1 MEGEGNANTAE
12 LFDLRGDL
20 TEAINL
26 RQDEEPTDYLQD
38 LDDEDL
44 EVFAFSLENKDDFFC
59 GSTIVNDRWM
69 VAAAHCYDDFANSP
83 PDKPREVR
91 ECRGSAGTELV
102 LCIPRSKSTHTVTI
116 RSSRS

>member
-12 LFDLRGDL
+12 LFDLRGD
-20 TEAINL
+20 
-26 RQDEEPTDYLQD
+26 DEEPTDYLQD

-69 VAAAHCYDDFANSP
+69 VAAAHCYDDFANSA
-83 PDKPREVR
+83 PDKPREVG
-91 ECRGSAGTELV
+91 EC
-102 LCIPRSKSTHTVTI
+102 
-116 RSSRS
+116 